1 MAGIKRDSS
10 GADEEKGGPLQDVEL
25 SDEDAKKLTAMQKS
39 LARTELALERVAQQK
54 LNAAYAKRREIVKS
68 IPKFWPVAL
77 MNNEMVAVHIQHS
90 ADQLALSYLEDLWV
104 ERDKAEPR
112 CYTIEFYFKENPY
125 FSDSVLKKEY
135 KYVPPPAAA
144 DETPDEDGIT
154 ESSLDFSWQRDVSI
168 SAVKINWKDDS
179 KNLTKLYPREK
190 DEDDDIPADPGSFF
204 NYFEH
209 EEDSFETG
217 MVIANEIFPE
227 AIEYFLGTAEGQE
240 DDSEDEDSEDDDAEE
255 IDLEKP
261 RTKKR
266 KV

>member
-1 MAGIKRDSS
+1 MYHHPRRRTKRLMKTASPSPAWISHGSVMSPFLCVHHAAGTLFVTLIQECSTLPTQATKIK
-10 GADEEKGGPLQDVEL
+10 
-25 SDEDAKKLTAMQKS
+25 
-39 LARTELALERVAQQK
+39 
-54 LNAAYAKRREIVKS
+54 
-68 IPKFWPVAL
+68 
-77 MNNEMVAVHIQHS
+77 
-90 ADQLALSYLEDLWV
+90 
-104 ERDKAEPR
+104 
-112 CYTIEFYFKENPY
+112 
-125 FSDSVLKKEY
+125 
-135 KYVPPPAAA
+135 
-144 DETPDEDGIT
+144 
-154 ESSLDFSWQRDVSI
+154 
-168 SAVKINWKDDS
+168 WKDDS